1 MHAFSPA
8 VASFPAGF
16 SDLHHGRPLTAES
29 CTKQRQLGVGQEAI
43 GVLAHPFTLRVV
55 SMSKQHCNIPNI
67 LVMGENL
74 NNGKNKGDQN

>member
-29 CTKQRQLGVGQEAI
+29 CTKQGQLGVGQETV

-55 SMSKQHCNIPNI
+55 MSKKHCNIPDI
-67 LVMGENL
+67 LVMSVNL